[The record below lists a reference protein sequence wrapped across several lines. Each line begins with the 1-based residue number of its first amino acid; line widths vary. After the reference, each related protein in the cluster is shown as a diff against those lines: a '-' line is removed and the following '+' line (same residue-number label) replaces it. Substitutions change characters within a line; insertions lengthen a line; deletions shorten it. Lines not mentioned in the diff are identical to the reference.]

1 MGHYTFGSKS
11 AGPVQSP
18 ELSKPMTIAHI
29 RRTADN
35 KLAGSV
41 RLLLAVMFLM
51 TGTMKLLVPSLAEAW
66 SGQLL
71 AANIPLY
78 SVSRWSVPIIEIA
91 LGVVLGSG
99 AFDRPA
105 AVVMMGIMAVAT
117 YVHLVVDDP
126 SLFPLQPTEPIIPLI
141 VIAMGV
147 YILLR
152 GAGAWSMDLRATRAE
167 S

>member
-1 MGHYTFGSKS
+1 M
-11 AGPVQSP
+11 
-18 ELSKPMTIAHI
+18 PMNSTYL
-29 RRTADN
+29 RKTSDN
-35 KLAGSV
+35 NLAGV
-41 RLLLAVMFLM
+41 IRLFLAVMFLM
-51 TGTMKLLVPSLAEAW
+51 TGAMKLLVPSLAEAW

-78 SVSRWSVPIIEIA
+78 TVSRWIVPFVEIA
-91 LGVVLGSG
+91 LGVVLASG
-99 AFDRPA
+99 AFARPA
-105 AVVMMGIMAVAT
+105 AVVMMGIMVVAT

-152 GAGAWSMDLRATRAE
+152 GAGAWSMDLKATPAE